1 MTDLVKL
8 RAANERRWAVAKVTR
23 PFSAIADQLIAAKS
37 RYLAVQA
44 KTGVPWFVIAVIHM
58 RESSQSFSGVLH
70 NGERIIGTNR
80 QTKLVPKGRGPFAT
94 WEDAAVDALVNCHPY
109 AARNKDWS
117 VGGTLLLLEQYNGLG
132 YANKGLPSPYVWAGT
147 NQYVKGKYVADGK
160 FDPNTVDPQPGCAGM
175 IRAIMSADQSVKFGS
190 AVSAPPPVEDPPA
203 AKPEPPDP
211 PPVAQ
216 PAPAHPPTWGGFF
229 MSWLKR
235 K

>member
-8 RAANERRWAVAKVTR
+8 RAANERRWAAAKLTR
-23 PFSAIADQLIAAKS
+23 PFGGIADKLIAAKS

-80 QTKLVPKGRGPFAT
+80 QTRLVPAGRGPFAT

-147 NQYVKGKYVADGK
+147 DQYVKGKYVADGK
-160 FDPNTVDPQPGCAGM
+160 YDPNTVDPQPGCAGM
-175 IRAIMSADQSVKFGS
+175 IKAIMAADQSVKFGN
-190 AVSAPPPVEDPPA
+190 VVAP
-203 AKPEPPDP
+203 AKPPPDP
-211 PPVAQ
+211 TPVAQ
-216 PAPAHPPTWGGFF
+216 SAPQQPSTWAAFF
-229 MSWLKR
+229 MSIAKLFKR
-235 K
+235 A

>member
-8 RAANERRWAVAKVTR
+8 RAANERRWAVAKLTR
-23 PFSAIADQLIAAKS
+23 PFGGIADKLIAAKS
-37 RYLAVQA
+37 RYLTVQA

-109 AARNKDWS
+109 AASNKDWS

>member
-8 RAANERRWAVAKVTR
+8 RAANERRWAAAKLTR
-23 PFSAIADQLIAAKS
+23 PFSGIADKLVAARS

-80 QTKLVPKGRGPFAT
+80 RTRLVPAGRGPFAT

-117 VGGTLLLLEQYNGLG
+117 VGGTLLLLERYNGLG

-147 NQYVKGKYVADGK
+147 DQYVKGKYVADGK
-160 FDPNTVDPQPGCAGM
+160 YDPNTVDPQPGCAGM
-175 IRAIMSADQSVKFGS
+175 IKVIMTADQSVRFGN
-190 AVSAPPPVEDPPA
+190 VVTP
-203 AKPEPPDP
+203 AKPPPDP
-211 PPVAQ
+211 VPVAQ
-216 PAPAHPPTWGGFF
+216 ATPKSPPSWGGFF
-229 MSWLKR
+229 MSIAKLFKR
-235 K
+235 A